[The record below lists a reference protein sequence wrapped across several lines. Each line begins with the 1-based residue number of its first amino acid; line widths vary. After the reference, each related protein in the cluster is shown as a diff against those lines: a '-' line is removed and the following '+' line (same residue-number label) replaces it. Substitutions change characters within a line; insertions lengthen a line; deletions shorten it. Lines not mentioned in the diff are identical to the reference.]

1 MTLEK
6 LTALQTQIG
15 ELLGDRMTSS
25 EMVYGELIIHVPRDA
40 IVSVLMSLRDKAGFE
55 TMMDITAVD
64 YPERVERFEVVY
76 NILSL
81 TKNLRCRIKLT
92 TDDQKAVPSVV
103 PVYPA
108 ANWFEREVY
117 DLYGV
122 LFSGHPD
129 LRRIMTDYG
138 FEGHP
143 LRKDFP
149 LTGYVEVRYDAEQA
163 RVIYE
168 PVKLTQDFRNFDALS
183 PWEGMTNVQLPGDE
197 KAANPMKLMKKA

>member
-1 MTLEK
+1 MTQEK
-6 LTALQTQIG
+6 LNTLQAQLND
-15 ELLGDRMTSS
+15 LLGERQSS
-25 EMVYGELIIHVPRDA
+25 SVFIYDELVLTVGRGG
-40 IVSVLMSLRDKAGFE
+40 IVSVLKSLRDQAGFE
-55 TMMDITAVD
+55 MLIDITAVD
-64 YPERVERFEVVY
+64 FPTRTERFEVVY
-76 NILSL
+76 SLLSL
-81 TKNLRCRIKLT
+81 TKNLRIRVKLNV
-92 TDDQKAVPSVV
+92 DEELPVPSVYEI
-103 PVYPA
+103 YPA
-108 ANWFEREVY
+108 ANWYEREVY

-122 LFSGHPD
+122 QFSGHPD

-149 LTGYVEVRYDAEQA
+149 LTGYVEVRYDNDQK

-168 PVKLTQDFRNFDALS
+168 PVKLTQDFRNFDNQS